1 MDLYS
6 QEIVF
11 KKLSQIKLASM
22 YIFNNLA
29 IHSKV
34 SLTLCSTFF
43 VYFSSEFPIEQS
55 VMNFPILNLY
65 TLSVDYAHFIL
76 IKLLN

>member
-1 MDLYS
+1 MQY
-6 QEIVF
+6 
-11 KKLSQIKLASM
+11 
-22 YIFNNLA
+22 
-29 IHSKV
+29 
-34 SLTLCSTFF
+34 FF

-55 VMNFPILNLY
+55 VMNFSILNLY